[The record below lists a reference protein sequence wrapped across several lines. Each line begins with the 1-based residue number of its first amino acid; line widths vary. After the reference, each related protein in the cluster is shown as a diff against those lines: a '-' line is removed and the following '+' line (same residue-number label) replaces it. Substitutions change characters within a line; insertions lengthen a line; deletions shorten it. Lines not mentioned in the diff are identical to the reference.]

1 MLRKKHDEAKL
12 HSEPSSCY
20 ATTIENLNNKAITT
34 SVTEQQNKV
43 EHTKLL
49 RTAISVSKGFFLYIN
64 AYVPIFQAFFCFVPK
79 KTETTKY
86 QLRNKTAHRPEIKS
100 DRFKN
105 AFVNRLIFRYNF

>member
-1 MLRKKHDEAKL
+1 MLRNKYDEAKL

-20 ATTIENLNNKAITT
+20 AIAIENLNNKAITT
-34 SVTEQQNKV
+34 SVTEQHKV

-49 RTAISVSKGFFLYIN
+49 RTAISVSKGLFLFIN
-64 AYVPIFQAFFCFVPK
+64 AYVPIFQAFFCFRPK
-79 KTETTKY
+79 KKETKRY
-86 QLRNKTAHRPEIKS
+86 QLRNKTARRPEIKT